1 MPEQSSLSPI
11 LFDKRCQTSFQPI
24 PSAINTPSYKLA
36 KFLVPLL
43 TTLKSK
49 DFTIKDSSSFA
60 QELSTFDCTH
70 YSTSFDIESLFT
82 MERLCASVYWGRVE
96 GVAGRGSQEKRKYID
111 NT

>member
-11 LFDKRCQTSFQPI
+11 LFDKRCQTSFRPI

-60 QELSTFDCTH
+60 QELSTFDCAH
-70 YSTSFDIESLFT
+70 YLTSFDVESLFT
-82 MERLCASVYWGRVE
+82 MGRLCASVCWGRGD
-96 GVAGRGSQEKRKYID
+96 GVADGCSQEKRKYID